1 MTRRTRRVDWMGFL
15 PRMRSTGVW
24 PRQWAKVRRW
34 RNHGEELPSIHHC
47 SRPLIDRTIFP
58 PMAHTT
64 TAWFWSPDDAAA
76 EIPTTAAMAQPSLS
90 LSVWALAGLR
100 NRGYRCDARVYR
112 RRLGQLTPGFA
123 AWWLRFIRHARGIRQ
138 WPLQRRRRRH
148 DLGPPASGR
157 REGGRRAR
165 D

>member
-1 MTRRTRRVDWMGFL
+1 VRNCLQFTAARARLLTGQSSPRWRTPPWPGFGHQTTRQ
-15 PRMRSTGVW
+15 PRSR
-24 PRQWAKVRRW
+24 PRRQWHNR
-34 RNHGEELPSIHHC
+34 L
-47 SRPLIDRTIFP
+47 
-58 PMAHTT
+58 
-64 TAWFWSPDDAAA
+64 
-76 EIPTTAAMAQPSLS
+76 SLS

-138 WPLQRRRRRH
+138 WPLQWRRH
-148 DLGPPASGR
+148 RLDLGPPASGR